1 LLSLAPPPPA
11 AVIGEQAPVTLAGEP
26 GLADVVTFGRQ
37 QWAAQAAP
45 HDEEEERFFADTLA
59 EYQWA
64 RDVAGLAP
72 STLARLT
79 RPLIEVCE
87 HYGLVP
93 WRLTPRHIDSYFSGP
108 GKRAGATVR
117 QKLNRID
124 GYYAFLEQ
132 RYGGEIARRFGCPV
146 ESPVDPFNRPAHRG
160 DFGLRVPP
168 SRRALREFF
177 TAWRADLPGARKELV
192 ACRDYAMAKIAY
204 ITGVRAAELCGM
216 RIKDLHWESGQFGR
230 FLVRGKGARGSGPR
244 LREAFMFAEGR
255 ELLWW
260 YVEEIR
266 GGFSDDPEHP
276 EAPVW
281 PSERLPGNIA
291 ALNAPVAPAVTP
303 STFRKALARAGSLY
317 LTGPVTE
324 LYPHLLRHACA
335 THYYEA
341 GTALWEVQK
350 ILGHDWTTTT
360 VRYILSAQG
369 DPERASL
376 EAAGRAVQRLA
387 VDTGRLR

>member
-1 LLSLAPPPPA
+1 LSLFVPDSRNRLLSLASPPPPV
-11 AVIGEQAPVTLAGEP
+11 VIGGGEQAPVTLAGET

-37 QWAAQAAP
+37 RAGHAP
-45 HDEEEERFFADTLA
+45 PDDEEEERFFADTLA

-93 WRLTPRHIDSYFSGP
+93 WRLTPRHVDRYFSGP

-124 GYYAFLEQ
+124 GYFAFLEQ

-177 TAWRADLPGARKELV
+177 AAWRAELPGARKELV

-266 GGFSDDPEHP
+266 GGFSDDPEIQALLQPMQHS
-276 EAPVW
+276 AVSGKGVNSPVVDV
-281 PSERLPGNIA
+281 S
-291 ALNAPVAPAVTP
+291 
-303 STFRKALARAGSLY
+303 GS
-317 LTGPVTE
+317 
-324 LYPHLLRHACA
+324 
-335 THYYEA
+335 
-341 GTALWEVQK
+341 
-350 ILGHDWTTTT
+350 
-360 VRYILSAQG
+360 
-369 DPERASL
+369 
-376 EAAGRAVQRLA
+376 
-387 VDTGRLR
+387 